1 MLGQQRRRAARL
13 SGPPFFHLFSFVLH
27 LSSSLFLLFQVGDI
41 IEVASIADIGWW
53 KGTVL
58 RTHQVGYFDQTN
70 VEIVEEKEVA
80 ALLAQLLASAP
91 AAATAH
97 DKRKSLRSILVAIDL
112 ELNLLRDA
120 CDMQIPR
127 PRSLPDRL
135 DHLAAIP
142 NKPSEP
148 LPPLPPQA
156 LLLQQQRQEQQQ
168 QQQQQQQPQVP
179 TTITTTLSPIPPA
192 VPSKALKPSL
202 SLPAPS
208 SASPEPQEVQTR
220 PKRSVTFSEDLVTV
234 IEEERIQERTVYLA
248 ERKKVLTE
256 TLKSLE
262 SDIGAEKLAKHEE
275 RLRKTASFLCEERI
289 LPELG
294 DEESSP
300 VEKSSSS
307 INSSK
312 GSERKKRNVWG
323 WIARRKAMEN
333 KPQKA

>member
-1 MLGQQRRRAARL
+1 M
-13 SGPPFFHLFSFVLH
+13 
-27 LSSSLFLLFQVGDI
+27 
-41 IEVASIADIGWW
+41 
-53 KGTVL
+53 
-58 RTHQVGYFDQTN
+58 
-70 VEIVEEKEVA
+70 
-80 ALLAQLLASAP
+80 
-91 AAATAH
+91 
-97 DKRKSLRSILVAIDL
+97 
-112 ELNLLRDA
+112 
-120 CDMQIPR
+120 
-127 PRSLPDRL
+127 
-135 DHLAAIP
+135 
-142 NKPSEP
+142 
-148 LPPLPPQA
+148 
-156 LLLQQQRQEQQQ
+156 
-168 QQQQQQQPQVP
+168 
-179 TTITTTLSPIPPA
+179 
-192 VPSKALKPSL
+192 
-202 SLPAPS
+202 
-208 SASPEPQEVQTR
+208 
-220 PKRSVTFSEDLVTV
+220 TFSEDLVTV

-307 INSSK
+307 SSSINSSK